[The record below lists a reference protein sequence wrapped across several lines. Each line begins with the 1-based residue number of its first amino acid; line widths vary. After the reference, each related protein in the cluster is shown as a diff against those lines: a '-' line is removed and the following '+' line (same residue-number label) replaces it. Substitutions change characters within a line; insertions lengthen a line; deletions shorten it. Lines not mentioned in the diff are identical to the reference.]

1 MLSEEVVKFQ
11 LKTPS
16 AVMSVTDSTP
26 NFLARCS
33 ALGLSEQIQD
43 ELVVAGLDTISK
55 FAFSSSHVPGQQDE
69 QPFRD
74 AMQAALTNPHSVGEA
89 ATLRR
94 LLHESYAMTAAE
106 LKQTVD
112 RCEDQGVKRLAQPER
127 ADRLRR
133 QQDKL
138 QGLAIR
144 GNLEPSD
151 RLVDVAVTMF
161 EENRLGYI
169 EPSACTSKSQ
179 EVLSKSKE
187 DKHISI
193 VDGSLRIKN
202 PANKLEAELGT
213 DLLLRYALTRR
224 GLALDQ
230 ANILEFSL
238 HDAWVE
244 KLMEVKHTSSPQGYA
259 AVQYNQLLNADR
271 RLCTKLAELTRAGV
285 QMELEGLWMPCFPM
299 QLSTRKFN
307 CYFNLCLRLLLQQFS
322 SLTEVAL
329 TDANHQGQ
337 FVACS
342 VARFWSFLNTSRPCI
357 VLWAFIEE
365 LQTSGDSKPLCKRAP
380 PMLLQ
385 RMLQESSLC

>member
-1 MLSEEVVKFQ
+1 
-11 LKTPS
+11 
-16 AVMSVTDSTP
+16 MSVTDSTP

-43 ELVVAGLDTISK
+43 ELVLAGLDTISK
-55 FAFSSSHVPGQQDE
+55 FAFSSSYVPGQQDE
-69 QPFRD
+69 QPFKD
-74 AMQAALTNPHSVGEA
+74 AMQAALTNPPSVGEA

-112 RCEDQGVKRLAQPER
+112 RSEDQGVKRLAQPER

-138 QGLAIR
+138 QGLAIQ

-161 EENRLGYI
+161 EENRLSYT

-271 RLCTKLAELTRAGV
+271 RLFTNLAELG
-285 QMELEGLWMPCFPM
+285 GLWTQCFPM
-299 QLSTRKFN
+299 RLSIQRCNF
-307 CYFNLCLRLLLQQFS
+307 CFNLCRYLLLQQFL
-322 SLTEVAL
+322 SLIETAL
-329 TDANHQGQ
+329 IVANHQGR
-337 FVACS
+337 
-342 VARFWSFLNTSRPCI
+342 ARLKAKVTIHCLLSYETLEFLRRLKAMHCALVI
-357 VLWAFIEE
+357 H
-365 LQTSGDSKPLCKRAP
+365 
-380 PMLLQ
+380 
-385 RMLQESSLC
+385 